1 MQVIVRQRPACRQ
14 QTFFSAALHSVG
26 LPVHGCAVS
35 LPLSLAAKPEA
46 VVLLHGNP
54 LCKLHRPAC

>member
-26 LPVHGCAVS
+26 LPVHGCAMGLS
-35 LPLSLAAKPEA
+35 RSLAAKPEA
-46 VVLLHGNP
+46 VVLLHDHP
-54 LCKLHRPAC
+54 LCMLHRPAC